1 MDGKNWHWDAIEEFP
16 NPPSLKQ
23 GPGEVVVYNKFN
35 CTQDIASYPC
45 KYANSWPEKDLVT
58 LSNIPIYAES
68 AVMIFW

>member
-23 GPGEVVVYNKFN
+23 GSDAGSCSNKFN
-35 CTQDIASYPC
+35 CTQDIASYPGT
-45 KYANSWPEKDLVT
+45 SWLEKGLVT

-68 AVMIFW
+68 AVMIFGR